1 MKSSVLF
8 PWALALGLFAAS
20 AQGADEDGAAASPD
34 KKSEASTK
42 VRYRKRTQVDF
53 SSQTI
58 EGKVRRP
65 ETSLISA
72 SEGVNDQG
80 VLRLREN
87 FLDKLAAFSGED
99 VK

>member
-1 MKSSVLF
+1 MKRAVLF
-8 PWALALGLFAAS
+8 SWAVAFLGLS
-20 AQGADEDGAAASPD
+20 AGAARAEGDDAAAPD
-34 KKSEASTK
+34 KKSEAPTK
-42 VRYRKRTQVDF
+42 IKYRKRTQVDF

-58 EGKVRRP
+58 EGKLRRP